1 MNIHTPERQPDE
13 DKKMYHAR
21 LKASR
26 EQTRRATHPRGPMDA
41 EQALLDRLPPARGYL
56 PMALRRLIDKFR
68 R

>member
-13 DKKMYHAR
+13 DKKMYYAR

-26 EQTRRATHPRGPMDA
+26 EQTRRATHPQGPRDPLF
-41 EQALLDRLPPARGYL
+41 EPARQLRGYL

>member
-26 EQTRRATHPRGPMDA
+26 EQTRQATHPRGPMDPQFEPA
-41 EQALLDRLPPARGYL
+41 RRLRGYL

-68 R
+68 T

>member
-26 EQTRRATHPRGPMDA
+26 EQTRRATHPQTYVDP
-41 EQALLDRLPPARGYL
+41 EFTPTPRLTGYL
-56 PMALRRLIDKFR
+56 PMALRRLVDNFR